1 MHADSHRGR
10 GAHREARHQNVYG
23 GAQPAGADKDN
34 EADGCDSNA
43 HIFFDEGNG

>member
-1 MHADSHRGR
+1 MHANSHGCGGARG
-10 GAHREARHQNVYG
+10 EARHQNVYR

-34 EADGCDSNA
+34 EADGRDSNA